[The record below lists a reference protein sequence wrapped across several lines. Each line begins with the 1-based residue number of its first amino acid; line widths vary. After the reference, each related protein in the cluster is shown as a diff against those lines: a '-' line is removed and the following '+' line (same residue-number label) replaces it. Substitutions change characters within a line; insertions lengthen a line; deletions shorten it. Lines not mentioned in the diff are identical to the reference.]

1 MTDAKEHKKED
12 KKEEP
17 KEEKKTEEKP
27 KEEKK
32 EESKEEKTEEKKEET
47 AEEKKTKRRTRK
59 KSAKKAKTPKSKV
72 VVARGKRKE
81 SKARARIKEGKG
93 EVRINSLSVKS
104 YSNKYLRSV
113 VMEPLTYMGP
123 EVNEI
128 DISVS
133 VKGGGMMGQAQAAR
147 TAIAKALVAYFDKEN
162 LKEKFISIDRS
173 LLVED
178 TRRVESKKYRGP
190 KARARYQKSY
200 R

>member
-1 MTDAKEHKKED
+1 MTDAKED

-17 KEEKKTEEKP
+17 KEEKKAEEKP
-27 KEEKK
+27 QEEKEEA
-32 EESKEEKTEEKKEET
+32 SGEKKP
-47 AEEKKTKRRTRK
+47 KRKSRK
-59 KSAKKAKTPKSKV
+59 KSAKKAKSPKSKV

-113 VMEPLTYMGP
+113 IMEPLTYMGP

-162 LKEKFISIDRS
+162 LKDKFISIDRS